1 MILGESLA
9 SDINDYRI
17 SSARNI
23 RNSAYNSVNA
33 KNGEITEAEKAPPP
47 VIQPLPS
54 SDDKALKILFFL
66 YMSDEF
72 KTLSRLSLVA
82 QQLLVPRPW
91 VALCGGQDGNQ
102 NVNVFDQI
110 KVKQK
115 YNSWC
120 GHYNDSQ
127 TCIYHTPREKREGSY
142 QWLDISMHS
151 NVPEPKDVGPSR
163 VDSLRGPNDGIWYPD
178 DNNVRL
184 VWRGGSLPH
193 DKHKSNGE
201 FNPFTVQNSLTGNM
215 HDLNFRIFRIEI

>member
-1 MILGESLA
+1 LRNELQSLQR
-9 SDINDYRI
+9 DLERVNRCH
-17 SSARNI
+17 SARFE
-23 RNSAYNSVNA
+23 RNSAHNSVNA
-33 KNGEITEAEKAPPP
+33 KEREITEAEKAPPP

-151 NVPEPKDVGPSR
+151 NVPEPKDVGPSHIKQNYC
-163 VDSLRGPNDGIWYPD
+163 PNDGIWYPD
-178 DNNVRL
+178 DPDDPDDPDGMVDLLLMTSTRAMENLILLRY
-184 VWRGGSLPH
+184 
-193 DKHKSNGE
+193 K
-201 FNPFTVQNSLTGNM
+201 TVLHVKCM
-215 HDLNFRIFRIEI
+215 Y